1 MSTVSETIL
10 KDEVLPL
17 LQERR
22 ATVPVKRVLENDD
35 IMTQQQLLLA
45 FHMDIKV
52 RIFFV
57 EIVNCDIFEV
67 LHSSDKPLVHPGFF
81 EGRVREKDQ
90 DS

>member
-1 MSTVSETIL
+1 MF
-10 KDEVLPL
+10 
-17 LQERR
+17 QERR
-22 ATVPVKRVLENDD
+22 ATVPVKGVLEHDD

-57 EIVNCDIFEV
+57 EIVYRDIFQV
-67 LHSSDKPLVHPGFF
+67 LHGSDKPLVHPGFF